1 MLRSESKLKVV
12 REDIRRQS
20 LREKL
25 GEKRTN
31 YMLERAPSG
40 FQEINL
46 NFFLEN
52 RHFSSSSSKVF
63 QTLEDYE
70 ITKSAFKSDNDY
82 MVTQDRNGFVLIRN
96 GQVAQI
102 RSTGKPT
109 PILHLSRP
117 VLECCVQW
125 EGLLFL
131 RFSKEKDT
139 EARLARRRNRGDRSI
154 HVSIRKQD
162 EGRQEQP
169 EEPAD

>member
-31 YMLERAPSG
+31 YMLEGAPSG

-46 NFFLEN
+46 NFFLGN

-82 MVTQDRNGFVLIRN
+82 MVTQDRNGFVLIKN

-102 RSTGKPT
+102 RSTGKST
-109 PILHLSRP
+109 PHLTP
-117 VLECCVQW
+117 L
-125 EGLLFL
+125 
-131 RFSKEKDT
+131 
-139 EARLARRRNRGDRSI
+139 
-154 HVSIRKQD
+154 
-162 EGRQEQP
+162 
-169 EEPAD
+169 